1 MCLQKTATLEKQKQS
16 VPSVSRNNTK
26 KERERVLL
34 SSSSSSSFERAKCR
48 RRRRVIKDT
57 REKMC
62 NKSGKKKTSFRVG
75 GEEDLYCEASLS
87 FGLNTKRRRRW
98 KKYARKKKDLKKKKK
113 KKKKKKSHRTFDSP
127 PTQEK
132 ERALGKEE
140 EEEEKE
146 RPWDDAAHRLRRGG
160 FLDAATER
168 GKSPRLQK
176 SP

>member
-1 MCLQKTATLEKQKQS
+1 MMCLQKTATLEKQKQS

-75 GEEDLYCEASLS
+75 GEEDLL
-87 FGLNTKRRRRW
+87 L
-98 KKYARKKKDLKKKKK
+98 
-113 KKKKKKSHRTFDSP
+113 
-127 PTQEK
+127 
-132 ERALGKEE
+132 
-140 EEEEKE
+140 
-146 RPWDDAAHRLRRGG
+146 
-160 FLDAATER
+160 
-168 GKSPRLQK
+168 
-176 SP
+176 

>member
-34 SSSSSSSFERAKCR
+34 SSSSSSSSSSFERAKCR

-75 GEEDLYCEASLS
+75 GEEDLL
-87 FGLNTKRRRRW
+87 L
-98 KKYARKKKDLKKKKK
+98 
-113 KKKKKKSHRTFDSP
+113 
-127 PTQEK
+127 
-132 ERALGKEE
+132 
-140 EEEEKE
+140 
-146 RPWDDAAHRLRRGG
+146 
-160 FLDAATER
+160 
-168 GKSPRLQK
+168 
-176 SP
+176 